1 MKQRKCSWRSLR
13 RDQCK
18 IRTMKWQCIVL
29 SKFEISN
36 SNTSKFSLGKYV
48 EGNEESSHL
57 GTEPKYYSQM
67 YTDGTVCDLSG
78 SKRVTEVR
86 FTCGNEKQMSAIT
99 DIKVICFSFCTYFK
113 QEPYSCNYVI
123 TIATPFLCSHAD
135 FKPKAEVVKNIVCA
149 TVGANDE
156 NLPEEKEHLDQQFLK

>member
-1 MKQRKCSWRSLR
+1 MKSIRQFHQE
-13 RDQCK
+13 RDLPVRPQDE
-18 IRTMKWQCIVL
+18 
-29 SKFEISN
+29 F
-36 SNTSKFSLGKYV
+36 FLGKYV

-113 QEPYSCNYVI
+113 
-123 TIATPFLCSHAD
+123 
-135 FKPKAEVVKNIVCA
+135 
-149 TVGANDE
+149 
-156 NLPEEKEHLDQQFLK
+156 